1 MISPWQI
8 HNDDGVWLRL
18 SQDSIKKWCGPL
30 INGHNEAWAVQ
41 YNQHLGKTLLVPVE
55 EPKSILDEII
65 KETILRRLPELM
77 RDKGKPRR
85 GISRLL
91 HCSRYKWN
99 NVYHP
104 DSFQVINF

>member
-1 MISPWQI
+1 MKLKHLQELNNRCIYLFQI

-85 GISRLL
+85 GI
-91 HCSRYKWN
+91 
-99 NVYHP
+99 
-104 DSFQVINF
+104 